1 VPKVVD
7 HQERR
12 AELARAVWQLAA
24 REGVEALTVRRVA
37 AEAGWSTGALV
48 HYFRDKEELI
58 LFAFETTVDRVGR
71 RLRAAAERTDD
82 PLELARALL
91 VEGLPL
97 DAERRA
103 EVRVWFAVLGLAL
116 TRPALARAERVAY
129 RAWRGRLAATLREAQ
144 ERGLL
149 DPELDCEREA
159 AALIALVDGLAVQA
173 TFEPRALPSERL
185 LELVDERLARL
196 RPKSPPPPGP
206 HSPTPAPDSS
216 AATSDST
223 PAAR

>member
-7 HQERR
+7 HEERR
-12 AELARAVWQLAA
+12 AELARAVWRLAA

-37 AEAGWSTGALV
+37 AEGGWSTGALV

-71 RLRAAAERTDD
+71 RLRAAAERADD
-82 PLELARALL
+82 PLDLARALL

-103 EVRVWFAVLGLAL
+103 EVRVWFAVLGLAV

-129 RAWRGRLAATLREAQ
+129 RAWRGRLAATLSEAQ
-144 ERGLL
+144 ERGSL
-149 DPELDCEREA
+149 DPELDCDREA
-159 AALIALVDGLAVQA
+159 AALVALVDGLAVQG
-173 TFEPRALPSERL
+173 TFEPRTLPGDRL

-196 RPKSPPPPGP
+196 RSR
-206 HSPTPAPDSS
+206 SPAPRASVG
-216 AATSDST
+216 A
-223 PAAR
+223 